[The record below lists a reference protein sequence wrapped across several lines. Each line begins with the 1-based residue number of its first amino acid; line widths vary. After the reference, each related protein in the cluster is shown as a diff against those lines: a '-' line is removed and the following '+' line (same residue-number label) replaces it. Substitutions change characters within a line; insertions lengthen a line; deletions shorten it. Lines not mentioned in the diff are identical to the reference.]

1 MEKKFKNY
9 ALKISLFI
17 GKFAHILLPIFIFLP
32 CLTAIKK
39 IPFGLKFIMCFDPNL
54 IRKVY
59 QFNLKPRE
67 FILRG
72 RDWKLILN
80 IRDHIGFISYLRQ
93 KPFEMSIYHIVNKLQ
108 ENKRN
113 IVIDLGANVGTASIP
128 ICAIKNYELIAVEPS
143 KENASILLKNIFLNN
158 LKSKIYI
165 CALGEKMDE
174 KYTKL
179 FIKKGNTGANS
190 IIKGWNPSVKS
201 QDSQQFEYVESKS
214 FDQIIE
220 QGKVE
225 IDDVLAIK
233 IDVEGMEELV
243 LRGSCNFLK
252 LNTAPII
259 LEYRRD
265 MFLNYLEK
273 DLNNIIELLESY
285 EYSIYSLNENGN
297 LGYFVST
304 KTYENIIALK
314 NNSPLNKNI
323 LVENL

>member
-1 MEKKFKNY
+1 MEKKFKKY

-17 GKFAHILLPIFIFLP
+17 GKFAHIFLPNYIFFP

-39 IPFGLKFIMCFDPNL
+39 IPYGSKFIMCFDPNL

-80 IRDHIGFISYLRQ
+80 IRDHIGFISYLKQ
-93 KPFEMSIYHIVNKLQ
+93 KPFEMGIYHIVNKLQ
-108 ENKRN
+108 GNKRN

-158 LKSKIYI
+158 LRAKIYI
-165 CALGEKMDE
+165 CALGEKIDA

-179 FIKKGNTGANS
+179 YINKGNTGANS
-190 IIKGWNPSVKS
+190 IIKGWNPPVKS
-201 QDSQQFEYVESKS
+201 LDSQQFEYVESKS

-220 QGKVE
+220 QGRIE
-225 IDDVLAIK
+225 IDNVLVVK

-273 DLNNIIELLESY
+273 DLNNIIEFLENY

-297 LGYFVST
+297 LGYFDST

-314 NNSPLNKNI
+314 NDSPLNKTI
-323 LVENL
+323 LVDNL

>member
-1 MEKKFKNY
+1 MEKKLKKY
-9 ALKISLFI
+9 ALKIPLFLA
-17 GKFAHILLPIFIFLP
+17 KFVHIFLPNYILLPL
-32 CLTAIKK
+32 LTSIKK
-39 IPFGLKFIMCFDPNL
+39 IPYGSKLVMCFDPNL

-67 FILRG
+67 FKLRG
-72 RDWKLILN
+72 KGWKLILN
-80 IRDHIGFISYLRQ
+80 VRDHIGFISYIKQ
-93 KPFEMSIYHIVNKLQ
+93 KPFEMCIYHIVNKLQ

-165 CALGEKMDE
+165 CALGEKIDE

-179 FIKKGNTGANS
+179 FINKGNTGANS

-214 FDQIIE
+214 FDQIID
-220 QGKVE
+220 QGRVE
-225 IDDVLAIK
+225 INNVLIVK

-252 LNTAPII
+252 LNTAPIV

-265 MFLNYLEK
+265 LFLNYLEK
-273 DLNNIIELLESY
+273 NLNNIIEILENY

-297 LGYFVST
+297 LGNFDST

-314 NNSPLNKNI
+314 NDSPLNKTI
-323 LVENL
+323 LIDNL

>member
-1 MEKKFKNY
+1 MEKKFKKY
-9 ALKISLFI
+9 ALKIFLLL
-17 GKFAHILLPIFIFLP
+17 GKFSHIFLPNYIFLP
-32 CLTAIKK
+32 CLTSIKK
-39 IPFGLKFIMCFDPNL
+39 IPYGSKFIMCFDPNL

-67 FILRG
+67 FNLRG

-80 IRDHIGFISYLRQ
+80 IRDHIGFTSYLRQ
-93 KPFEMSIYHIVNKLQ
+93 KPFEMSVYRIVNKLQ

-113 IVIDLGANVGTASIP
+113 IVIDIGANVGTASIP

-143 KENASILLKNIFLNN
+143 KENASILLKNIYLNN
-158 LKSKIYI
+158 LRSKIYI
-165 CALGEKMDE
+165 CALGEKIDK

-179 FIKKGNTGANS
+179 FINNGNTGANS
-190 IIKGWNPSVKS
+190 LIKGWNPSVKS
-201 QDSQQFEYVESKS
+201 LDSQQFEYVESKS
-214 FDQIIE
+214 FDQIID

-225 IDDVLAIK
+225 IDNVLVVK

-243 LRGSCNFLK
+243 LRGSRNFLK

-273 DLNNIIELLESY
+273 DLNNIIEFLENY
-285 EYSIYSLNENGN
+285 EYSIYSLNDNGN
-297 LGYFVST
+297 LGYFDSK

-314 NNSPLNKNI
+314 NDSPLNKTI
-323 LVENL
+323 LIDNL